1 MSAHADCLD
10 VVVLAPL
17 GRDASLIC
25 AILREH
31 GYACRPITH
40 LDEIR
45 TLLPAGLGAAIVGEE
60 ALAPEALAQLGVALA
75 AQPSW
80 ADLPFVLLTS
90 SQPAAGAPPPSQCQ
104 LGNVAMLDR
113 PVQVRTLVG
122 AVAAALRARG
132 RQYASRREI
141 AQRDQFLAM
150 LGHELRNP
158 LGTILFATEFLRRTS
173 ERTAPDKH
181 LDIVLR
187 QASHLARL
195 VDDLLDASRVTAGK
209 LVLSPKVLDVRLA
222 MQLVVQAC
230 QDRIQKR
237 GLSISLMAPDEP
249 LLVEADPV
257 RLEQVLSNVITNAVK
272 YTPAGGRI
280 DVTLERTCT
289 TARVRVR
296 DTGIGMEPDMVPRV
310 FELFAQ
316 APTAI
321 ARTQGGMGIG
331 LTLVKHLVE
340 MHGGQVEA
348 QSDGP
353 GQGSEFTIS
362 LPLSSAKVR
371 TPSSIPVSPLRALR
385 LVVIEDNPD
394 LGEILREML
403 EHAGHQVQM
412 ATDGTAGVALIS
424 AVQPDCALVDIGL
437 PGLNGYEV
445 AEEVRRRPHPPKLV
459 ALTGYGQ
466 PEDRQRALEAGFDA
480 HLKKPVEIDALER
493 VLMRVTPGAEIF
505 ERGVESGLT

>member
-1 MSAHADCLD
+1 MSADTDCLD
-10 VVVLAPL
+10 ILVLAPL

-25 AILREH
+25 RILWEH
-31 GYACRPITH
+31 GYACHPISH

-45 TLLPAGLGAAIVGEE
+45 AVLPAGLGAAIVGEE
-60 ALAPEALAQLGVALA
+60 ALSPDGLAQLAVSLA
-75 AQPSW
+75 TQPSW

-90 SQPAAGAPPPSQCQ
+90 SQRPVGAPPLLSK
-104 LGNVAMLDR
+104 LGNVTMLDR
-113 PVQVRTLVG
+113 PIQVRTLVG
-122 AVAAALRARG
+122 AVAAVLRARS

-141 AQRDQFLAM
+141 EQRDQFLAM

-158 LGTILFATEFLRRTS
+158 LGTILFAAEFLRRTG
-173 ERTAPDKH
+173 ERSAPDKH
-181 LDIVLR
+181 LDIVHR
-187 QASHLARL
+187 QATHLARL
-195 VDDLLDASRVTAGK
+195 VDDLLDVSRVTAGK

-222 MQLVVQAC
+222 MQPIVQAC

-237 GLSISLMAPDEP
+237 GLSISLAAPDEP

-257 RLEQVLSNVITNAVK
+257 RLEQVLSNVITNAIK

-280 DVTLERTCT
+280 EVLLERSSPM
-289 TARVRVR
+289 ARVRVR
-296 DTGIGMEPDMVPRV
+296 DNGIGMEPDMVPRV

-340 MHGGQVEA
+340 LHDGQVEA
-348 QSDGP
+348 HSDGP

-362 LPLSSAKVR
+362 LPLSSEGVCA
-371 TPSSIPVSPLRALR
+371 PSSIPALPLRALR

-394 LGEILREML
+394 LGELLREML

-445 AEEVRRRPHPPKLV
+445 AEEVRRRSSHPPKLV

-466 PEDRQRALEAGFDA
+466 PEDRQRALDAGFDA

-493 VLMRVTPGAEIF
+493 VLMRVTPGP
-505 ERGVESGLT
+505 